1 MQYLRHFKEKEF
13 KNVFNILTFDVIY
26 CFNYPS
32 KTFEIQKKK
41 TFSLNKIKKTNIKI
55 LSPGTWSTQNR
66 SPSMPIDIN
75 QKPKSLTQLNTQTS
89 PCIDRSSF
97 LMEEEESSH
106 DQVDSRVVTSLARQ
120 LSNPK
125 HQQFTFNPASAPI
138 SPKEDYNHH
147 KCLVDATSGKI
158 QLLNNSKDKNPP
170 AESKIL
176 NTDGSQKLE
185 SLSNDYAEM
194 TIGDNASKFND
205 YADMSSLIA
214 AKSKN
219 QNKAT
224 TENDYVNINPREER
238 LVTSLTAI
246 TPPTTN
252 GIVKPAPKTPQPVTT
267 VPKINTLFSRQRS
280 EPRQQD
286 SEYEMMCPSPMFK
299 PIKADQDDGDYDGYV
314 PLEFGNNNRKLQV
327 NRTNSS
333 NRPKSVEEFS
343 SSSSAI
349 SAASSTSTLCGSN
362 SNSSSSASILTAAAA
377 TKSLSPTVNGA
388 FKVQQTQP
396 ELHYAKLDLPPCS
409 ANNSSSNLASPA
421 AVCVTPPVSG
431 IGSNSAS
438 ASASPSPI
446 SNETQAPTFMY
457 AKLDFNKIEEM
468 QRK

>member
-1 MQYLRHFKEKEF
+1 
-13 KNVFNILTFDVIY
+13 
-26 CFNYPS
+26 
-32 KTFEIQKKK
+32 
-41 TFSLNKIKKTNIKI
+41 
-55 LSPGTWSTQNR
+55 
-66 SPSMPIDIN
+66 MPIDIN
-75 QKPKSLTQLNTQTS
+75 PKPKSLTQLNSQTS
-89 PCIDRSSF
+89 PCVDRSILF
-97 LMEEEESSH
+97 MEEEESH
-106 DQVDSRVVTSLARQ
+106 DQVDSHPGPSLSRQ

-125 HQQFTFNPASAPI
+125 HQQFNFIPATSSF

-158 QLLNNSKDKNPP
+158 QLLNNTKDKP
-170 AESKIL
+170 ASNESKIL
-176 NTDGSQKLE
+176 NTEGNQKLE
-185 SLSNDYAEM
+185 ALSNDYAEM
-194 TIGDNASKFND
+194 TIGDNSSKFND

-214 AKSKN
+214 ANAKSKN
-219 QNKAT
+219 QTKPPI
-224 TENDYVNINPREER
+224 ENDYVNINPKEER
-238 LVTSLTAI
+238 AVTSLTAI
-246 TPPTTN
+246 ITPPMTN
-252 GIVKPAPKTPQPVTT
+252 GLVKPAPKTPQPAKLN
-267 VPKINTLFSRQRS
+267 PLFTRQKS
-280 EPRQQD
+280 EPRRLPEPSSNQD

-299 PIKADQDDGDYDGYV
+299 PIKADDGDYDGYV
-314 PLEFGNNNRKLQV
+314 PIDYGNNNRKLQV
-327 NRTNSS
+327 NRTSSS

-388 FKVQQTQP
+388 FKLQQQQTQP

-421 AVCVTPPVSG
+421 AVCITPPVSS
-431 IGSNSAS
+431 GSHS

-446 SNETQAPTFMY
+446 SNVTQAPSFMY